1 MARLGSPFISNDEEV
16 LVRSKLLFVKNVL
29 DAKKQYEELTNGSK
43 NGAAKLLRDHW
54 NIFVRVRQ

>member
-16 LVRSKLLFVKNVL
+16 LVRSKLFVKNVL

-43 NGAAKLLRDHW
+43 NGAAKLLRDHC